1 MLRET
6 YCLVRDGIATVEDLD
21 LLMTETLGMRWS
33 VVGPFETVDL
43 NTRGGIGFHAQKM
56 GPSYERVGAQRGQYD
71 PWTAD
76 LVAKVES
83 SRRKSL
89 PLDQWDCR
97 VDWKDRVLME
107 LP

>member
-6 YCLVRDGIATVEDLD
+6 YCLVRDGIATVEDID

-56 GPSYERVGAQRGQYD
+56 GPPYERMGA
-71 PWTAD
+71 
-76 LVAKVES
+76 
-83 SRRKSL
+83 
-89 PLDQWDCR
+89 
-97 VDWKDRVLME
+97 
-107 LP
+107 